1 MQTPDSAKNPDSTSY
16 RGFTH
21 LERSLLLTLILTLI
35 LAVQGTQ
42 RLGQLNRVPGV
53 ADRLK
58 GGASTGVTVRR
69 TNTTGC
75 SSAGRVSRVV
85 QRGDVQRIELGI
97 IQDIRQR
104 NLFGNRLSGRCRA
117 NGRTVAQSLASHR
130 LIRLN
135 CRLLC
140 GCLLNLSGLSRL
152 RLCTRRLLN
161 GLNSLSGLGHCLL
174 GSRCRCLLNRLR
186 LCNLRLCYPRLPRG
200 ARRSSGGSVS
210 SGTALLIEEH
220 TTAANRLEAART
232 LLATLL
238 TVSRRRL
245 GRTSS
250 GRTSG
255 CRANGTSSLRRRGHF
270 LTSNSLASSSPGCI
284 LRRLHG
290 SMCAA
295 RACRLTVHAAYGL
308 AGGGASGGFLF
319 FGRVLNRRLHRL
331 VSTIGR
337 LFIPIRIFRFLF
349 TGLLLRGRR
358 KTSSTT
364 SLDLS
369 TCRLQQTKTAHS
381 PRTTGKN
388 QEENSPTPR
397 RTTKESE
404 NATQKAQTSQCNSNQ
419 QGNTARA

>member
-35 LAVQGTQ
+35 LAVQGAQ

-53 ADRLK
+53 AHSLK

-69 TNTTGC
+69 TNTTGRN
-75 SSAGRVSRVV
+75 STVRVSRVV
-85 QRGDVQRIELGI
+85 QRGDIQCVELGI

-104 NLFGNRLSGRCRA
+104 NLFGNRLSGRSRRCLTD
-117 NGRTVAQSLASHR
+117 GRTVTQSLTSHR
-130 LIRLN
+130 LIRVN
-135 CRLLC
+135 YRLLC
-140 GCLLNLSGLSRL
+140 GSCHRL
-152 RLCTRRLLN
+152 RGYLLN
-161 GLNSLSGLGHCLL
+161 GLNSLSGLRRYRL
-174 GSRCRCLLNRLR
+174 GSGCRSLLNGLNRLR
-186 LCNLRLCYPRLPRG
+186 LCNLRLRYPRLPRG
-200 ARRSSGGSVS
+200 TRRSSGGSTS
-210 SGTALLIEEH
+210 GGTALLVEEH
-220 TTAANRLEAART
+220 ATAANRLEAART

-238 TVSRRRL
+238 AVSRRRL

-255 CRANGTSSLRRRGHF
+255 CRANGTSSLRRRGR
-270 LTSNSLASSSPGCI
+270 LLASSSLGCI
-284 LRRLHG
+284 LRCLHRDVR
-290 SMCAA
+290 AA
-295 RACRLTVHAAYGL
+295 RACRLTVQVAGRL

-319 FGRVLNRRLHRL
+319 FDRVLNRRLHRL
-331 VSTIGR
+331 VGAIGR
-337 LFIPIRIFRFLF
+337 LFIPIRFFGFLF
-349 TGLLLRGRR
+349 TGLFLRGRR

-369 TCRLQQTKTAHS
+369 TCRLQQTGAAHS
-381 PRTTGKN
+381 PRATGKN

-404 NATQKAQTSQCNSNQ
+404 NTTQKAQTSQCNSNQ

>member
-35 LAVQGTQ
+35 LAVQGAQ

-53 ADRLK
+53 AHSLK
-58 GGASTGVTVRR
+58 GGASTGVTVRG
-69 TNTTGC
+69 TNTTGRN
-75 SSAGRVSRVV
+75 STVRVSRVV
-85 QRGDVQRIELGI
+85 QRGDIQCVELGI

-104 NLFGNRLSGRCRA
+104 NLFGNRLSGRSRGSSRRLA
-117 NGRTVAQSLASHR
+117 DRRTVTQSLTSHR
-130 LIRLN
+130 LIRVN
-135 CRLLC
+135 YRLLC
-140 GCLLNLSGLSRL
+140 GSCHRL
-152 RLCTRRLLN
+152 RGYLLN
-161 GLNSLSGLGHCLL
+161 GLNSLSGLRRYRL
-174 GSRCRCLLNRLR
+174 GSGCRSLLNGLNRLR
-186 LCNLRLCYPRLPRG
+186 LCNLRLRYPRLPRG
-200 ARRSSGGSVS
+200 TRRSSGGSTS
-210 SGTALLIEEH
+210 GGTALLVEEH
-220 TTAANRLEAART
+220 ATAANRLEAART

-238 TVSRRRL
+238 AVSRRRL

-255 CRANGTSSLRRRGHF
+255 CRANGTSSLRRRGR
-270 LTSNSLASSSPGCI
+270 LLASSSLGCI
-284 LRRLHG
+284 LRCLHRDVR
-290 SMCAA
+290 AA
-295 RACRLTVHAAYGL
+295 RACRLTVQVAGRL

-319 FGRVLNRRLHRL
+319 FDRVLNRRLHRL
-331 VSTIGR
+331 VGAIGR
-337 LFIPIRIFRFLF
+337 LFIPIRFFGFLF
-349 TGLLLRGRR
+349 TGLFLRGRR

-369 TCRLQQTKTAHS
+369 TCRLQQTGAAHS
-381 PRTTGKN
+381 PRATGKN